1 MTPDREAPTRPR
13 PRSRPAAPSP
23 GPPSEPDRLPLP
35 RPSLPGPPHLR
46 LPQLQNRLPCSLP
59 HASPQSCVQ
68 APGAP
73 WPARLFPGT
82 VSVSLPPAP
91 SLSPRTR
98 PLPEPSRVQQT
109 AWGWGGPESWGW
121 GALAAPGIRV
131 DCHSPTE
138 GGFSTCQPPPPSR
151 AVYQPYLQP
160 TPQAQG
166 RQSAA
171 WEFGSP
177 SIDWESGTW
186 VGVLVPVPFLD
197 VIFHLRPFL

>member
-109 AWGWGGPESWGW
+109 AWGWGALKAGVGGHSLPLASEWTVIHPRKVDSQPASRLLLPELSTSLTCSLLPRPKGGSRPPGSLGPPASTGSRGPGLESWS
-121 GALAAPGIRV
+121 LCP
-131 DCHSPTE
+131 
-138 GGFSTCQPPPPSR
+138 FSMSSFT
-151 AVYQPYLQP
+151 
-160 TPQAQG
+160 
-166 RQSAA
+166 
-171 WEFGSP
+171 
-177 SIDWESGTW
+177 
-186 VGVLVPVPFLD
+186 
-197 VIFHLRPFL
+197 